1 MCQQIRDHKS
11 IESLEQSLDRV
22 NMWIGNCDQKAGF
35 LLATIGVIMTILFT
49 SDFMDDVKKAVIKPF
64 LEYWK
69 NQEGIEFCLVNFLFS
84 ISLVATIILSVFSAI
99 YALRTISAT
108 INSKKIQMDNPR
120 VVSKSFLFF
129 QTISSMN
136 YEDFKNHEGA
146 DYQLDLLSQIYIN
159 AKICTKKFK
168 SYQKALRLFYV
179 VVICLAFMFSLYLF
193 IHYEGN

>member
-1 MCQQIRDHKS
+1 MCQQERGHKS

-49 SDFMDDVKKAVIKPF
+49 SDFMDDVKKVVIKPF

-69 NQEGIEFCLVNFLFS
+69 NQDGIEFSLINFLFS
-84 ISLVATIILSVFSAI
+84 ISLVTAIILSVTSAI

-108 INSKKIQMDNPR
+108 IKSKKIQSDNPS

-129 QTISSMN
+129 QTISLMT

-159 AKICTKKFK
+159 AKICTKKFR
-168 SYQKALRLFYV
+168 SYQKALRFFYV
-179 VVICLAFMFSLYLF
+179 VVICLAFMFIFYLF
-193 IHYEGN
+193 II